1 MKKNNFA
8 VIALC
13 MILSCA
19 LLSGCGKKKEVDEAS
34 SQVIQISVAPEVT
47 PTLAPDQVSSDAVV
61 TNGNMTMVNE
71 YLADQNTSAETV
83 SDSSS
88 NININ
93 TDSTEDSSESDR
105 TIHRI
110 VLNLAITVQMDTDQL
125 YLYGE
130 MKGIASCP
138 EFKSL
143 IVQA

>member
-13 MILSCA
+13 IILSCA

-34 SQVIQISVAPEVT
+34 SQVIQISVAPEAT

-93 TDSTEDSSESDR
+93 TDSTEDSSESDN
-105 TIHRI
+105 TD
-110 VLNLAITVQMDTDQL
+110 DTQDSAES
-125 YLYGE
+125 GDNSTD
-130 MKGIASCP
+130 GS
-138 EFKSL
+138 
-143 IVQA
+143 